1 MFTGIIQAGGV
12 LEGYRPGT
20 AEFTIAAN
28 DIAARIEPGGSLAV
42 DGVCLTLVRREK
54 DRLVFNLARETSDL
68 TTLGRLRAGTL
79 LNLEL
84 PLTLAT
90 PLGGHLVSGHV
101 DFKAKIRRI
110 APRRPGVRL
119 TVALPKAHR
128 PYFVPKGSAAVNG
141 VSLTVAAVGP
151 ASFDVEIIPATL
163 GATNLDRL
171 RSGAE
176 VNVECDVI
184 GKYVYNFWSRA
195 HR

>member
-1 MFTGIIQAGGV
+1 MFTGIIQATGV

-20 AEFTIAAN
+20 AELAIAAKEL
-28 DIAARIEPGGSLAV
+28 ASRIEPGGSLAV

-54 DRLVFNLARETSDL
+54 DRLVFNLARETSGL
-68 TTLGRLRAGTL
+68 TTLGRLKAGSL

-101 DFKAKIRRI
+101 DFKAEIRRVVSR
-110 APRRPGVRL
+110 PPGVRL
-119 TVALPKAHR
+119 TVALPGTHR

-151 ASFDVEIIPATL
+151 ASFEVEIIPATL
-163 GATNLDRL
+163 GATNLDRI
-171 RSGAE
+171 RPGTE

-184 GKYVYNFWSRA
+184 GKYVYNFWRQT